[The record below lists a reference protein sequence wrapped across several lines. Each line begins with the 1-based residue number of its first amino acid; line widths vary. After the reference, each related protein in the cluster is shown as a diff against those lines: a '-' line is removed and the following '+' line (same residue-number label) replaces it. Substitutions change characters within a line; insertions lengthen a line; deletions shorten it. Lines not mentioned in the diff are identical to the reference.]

1 MGSLSLLSMVMYVFF
16 NSKIYIYLKIL
27 FYLVYS
33 ATLALN
39 IIAALSYFS

>member
-1 MGSLSLLSMVMYVFF
+1 MGSLSLLSMVMYVFLI
-16 NSKIYIYLKIL
+16 NKIYLKKN
-27 FYLVYS
+27 FFYYLVYS